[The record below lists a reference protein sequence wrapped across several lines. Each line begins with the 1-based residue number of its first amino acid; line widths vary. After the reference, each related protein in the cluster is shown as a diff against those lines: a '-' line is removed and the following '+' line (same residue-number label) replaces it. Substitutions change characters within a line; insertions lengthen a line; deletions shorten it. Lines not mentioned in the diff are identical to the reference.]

1 MADVILTMQDGTTKE
16 YKDATVRTSVA
27 SGNVIVTANGKDI
40 EWRGSDVRAVQ
51 VVDDKAKR

>member
-1 MADVILTMQDGTTKE
+1 MADVILTMQDGTQRE

-51 VVDDKAKR
+51 VVDDKR